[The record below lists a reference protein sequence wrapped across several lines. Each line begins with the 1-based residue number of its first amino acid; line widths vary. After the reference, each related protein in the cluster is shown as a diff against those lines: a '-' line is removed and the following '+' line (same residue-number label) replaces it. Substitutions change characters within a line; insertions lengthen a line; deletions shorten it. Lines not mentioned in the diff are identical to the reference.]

1 MAEDGT
7 KTDHGVGPDELVP
20 PASSSNERSPECY
33 CPTCDASYAATL
45 DTCPSDGT
53 RLVRFG
59 TTADPLIGRVIADN
73 FTLRRRLGEGGMGA
87 VYEAWQHSVG
97 RQVAIKVIGDRV
109 SRNWSA
115 AKRFLREAKLS
126 SRLAH
131 PNIVTIYDF
140 GQAEGE
146 LLYIVMEHLSGQ
158 TLDQLIKR
166 EGALPPDRVIDI
178 AKQLCRALEA
188 AHAMSIIHRD
198 LKPANIILLEH
209 PGAGDFVKVLDFGI
223 AKSLS
228 DDSLATLTHS
238 GQILG
243 TPVYMAPEAAL
254 DGQAS
259 VQTDLYS
266 LGVILHHALAGSPP
280 FMADDI
286 RAIIGMHASE
296 PPPPLPNQ
304 VPEGLRRLVLQL
316 LDKQPAR
323 RCDSARSVRERL
335 EQLERDEAGSGVT
348 APTAVPLPEMPP
360 RRRRVWLGAA
370 VVLVVAV
377 LSALLLLRA
386 KRGDKTAAAPAA
398 ARADAGAGTRPADAA
413 IVAARSFDARA
424 APPPAVDAATAPAE
438 TVSFVIESSPQ
449 AVVYV
454 DGKRRGKTRLELQL
468 RKADT
473 RVRIE
478 LRRRGYKTWR
488 HSYSTLR
495 GIQINERL
503 HKRHRR
509 PTAPPTKSKPD
520 DDKGFVPP

>member
-1 MAEDGT
+1 VNVAEDGT

-20 PASSSNERSPECY
+20 PISSGNERSPEYY

-59 TTADPLIGRVIADN
+59 TTADPLIDRVIADN

-97 RQVAIKVIGDRV
+97 RQVAIKVIADRV

-266 LGVILHHALAGSPP
+266 LGVILYHALTDSPP

-286 RAIIGMHASE
+286 RAIIGMHSSE
-296 PPPPLPNQ
+296 PPPPLPDH

-323 RCDSARSVRERL
+323 RCDSAHQVR
-335 EQLERDEAGSGVT
+335 EQLERNETGGGVT
-348 APTAVPLPEMPP
+348 TPTAAPLPETPP
-360 RRRRVWLGAA
+360 RRRRLWLGAA
-370 VVLVVAV
+370 VAIVVAAV
-377 LSALLLLRA
+377 SALLLLRA
-386 KRGDKTAAAPAA
+386 RSGDKTAA
-398 ARADAGAGTRPADAA
+398 ARADAGTSTGPTNAA
-413 IVAARSFDARA
+413 VVAARSVDARTE
-424 APPPAVDAATAPAE
+424 PPPAVDAAIAPAE
-438 TVSFVIESSPQ
+438 TVRFVIESSPR
-449 AVVYV
+449 AVVYI
-454 DGKRRGKTRLELQL
+454 DGKRRGWTRLELQL
-468 RKADT
+468 HKAD
-473 RVRIE
+473 RWVRIE

-488 HSYSTLR
+488 HSYSALR
-495 GIQINERL
+495 GVQINERL
-503 HKRHRR
+503 LKRR
-509 PTAPPTKSKPD
+509 PPPARPPTKPKPD